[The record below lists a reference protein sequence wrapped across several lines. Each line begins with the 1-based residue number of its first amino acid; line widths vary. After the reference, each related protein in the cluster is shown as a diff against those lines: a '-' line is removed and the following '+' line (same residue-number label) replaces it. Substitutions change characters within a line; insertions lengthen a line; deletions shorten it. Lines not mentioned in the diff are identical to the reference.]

1 MLTVEEYLDRVVA
14 LATPLPSEPC
24 PVGSGFGR
32 VLDEDLVARFA
43 VPPFDNSAMD
53 GFAVRAAELPVGPDG
68 PGGQEGHLGHAGPA
82 LAPSQGRAAD
92 GRGRR
97 RRRLDRRPDLR

>member
-14 LATPLPSEPC
+14 LARPLRSEPC
-24 PVGSGFGR
+24 AVGTGFGR

-53 GFAVRAAELPVGPDG
+53 GFAVRAADVADGPTRLKVVGDIPAGASSAPTVGPG
-68 PGGQEGHLGHAGPA
+68 EAARIMTG
-82 LAPSQGRAAD
+82 AP
-92 GRGRR
+92 
-97 RRRLDRRPDLR
+97 

>member
-32 VLDEDLVARFA
+32 VLDEDVVARFA

-53 GFAVRAAELPVGPDG
+53 GTFF
-68 PGGQEGHLGHAGPA
+68 
-82 LAPSQGRAAD
+82 
-92 GRGRR
+92 
-97 RRRLDRRPDLR
+97 